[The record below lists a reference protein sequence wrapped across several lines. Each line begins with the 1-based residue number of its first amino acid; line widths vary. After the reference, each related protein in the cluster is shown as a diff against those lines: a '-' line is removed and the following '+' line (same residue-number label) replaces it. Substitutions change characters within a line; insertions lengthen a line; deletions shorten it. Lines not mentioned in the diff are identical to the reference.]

1 MTNMTNY
8 DVFDEI
14 FEVVMDEL
22 GLSGWWELFDS
33 DEFDEVERR
42 IAERFSVAEVT
53 EVEGFV
59 EWYNIMAEEL

>member
-1 MTNMTNY
+1 MANY

-14 FEVVMDEL
+14 FCGVMDEL
-22 GLSGWWELFDS
+22 GLSGWWQLFDS
-33 DEFDEVERR
+33 GDFDEVERR
-42 IAERFSVAEVT
+42 IAEHFSVAEAA

>member
-14 FEVVMDEL
+14 FEAVMDEL

-53 EVEGFV
+53 EVESFV

>member
-1 MTNMTNY
+1 MANY

-14 FEVVMDEL
+14 FCDVMDEL

-33 DEFDEVERR
+33 GDFDEVERR
-42 IAERFSVAEVT
+42 IVERFSVADVT

-59 EWYNIMAEEL
+59 EWYNIMADEL

>member
-8 DVFDEI
+8 GVFDEI
-14 FEVVMDEL
+14 FEAVMDEL

>member
-1 MTNMTNY
+1 MANY

-14 FEVVMDEL
+14 FCGVMDEL

-33 DEFDEVERR
+33 GEFDEVEHR
-42 IAERFSVAEVT
+42 IAERFSVADAT

>member
-14 FEVVMDEL
+14 FEAVMDEL

-33 DEFDEVERR
+33 DEFDDVERR

>member
-14 FEVVMDEL
+14 FEAVMDEL